1 MFRDLI
7 GAGDSKSA
15 VISFVGAGGKTTA
28 LFSLSKELTHQKR
41 LITTTTAIYQPVP
54 SLRDILV
61 IRPNLLLGL
70 DMRGIMPDSVTVW
83 GRSLSPEDK
92 LLGVSAECLKQ
103 VYQAGLFDVVLVEA
117 DGSKRKP
124 IKAPLYHEPVVPSF
138 STAVVGVVGLSSLN
152 KPVNDQWVHRVQ
164 QFMQLT
170 KIREG
175 ELIQS
180 KHLVRLI
187 THANGLFKDI
197 PSTAEK
203 ILVLN
208 QADSE
213 WDKNQGMKVIEQ
225 LKEKNASVDK
235 FILTSFN
242 AETCKLIWGKRI

>member
-1 MFRDLI
+1 MFRDLL
-7 GAGDSKSA
+7 GVDDSGST

-28 LFSLSKELTHQKR
+28 LFTLSQELSHVRR
-41 LITTTTAIYQPVP
+41 LVTTTTAFYQPDPFLWDLMV
-54 SLRDILV
+54 V
-61 IRPNLLLGL
+61 RPNLLLGL
-70 DMRGIMPDSVTVW
+70 HEDSFKPGTVTVW
-83 GRSLSPEDK
+83 GRTLREDHK
-92 LLGVSAECLKQ
+92 LLGISLQHLRQ
-103 VYQAGLFDVVLVEA
+103 VYQTKIFDVILVEA

-124 IKAPLYHEPVVPSF
+124 IKAPLDHEPVVPPF

-152 KPVNDQWVHRVQ
+152 KPLNDQWVHRVQ

-170 KIREG
+170 EMQ
-175 ELIQS
+175 ENQLIQP

-187 THANGLFKDI
+187 TDGKGLFKDI

-213 WDKNQGMKVIEQ
+213 RDRIQGIRVIEM
-225 LKEKNASVDK
+225 LKEENASVDK

-242 AETCKLIWGKRI
+242 TVTCQLIWGKRI